1 MELRAWAEQ
10 IITATSLEDKLAD
23 PGHWTDER
31 PGSAIVVPD
40 QPGRPAEL
48 VFKRGETQD
57 RGFPGIH
64 RIENETD
71 RGRLLHFFANHELLA
86 TELMALVLLRFPAA
100 PAAFRAGVARTL
112 RDEQQH
118 TAWYMA
124 RMRELGIQFGDLPVS
139 GYFWRS
145 VSDMESP
152 LDFVSRLSLTFEQA
166 NLDYCRQ
173 FSAMFADVGDSA
185 SASILERIYRDEI
198 AHVAHGLKW
207 FRRWK
212 AAGESDWDAFCR
224 QLKFP
229 LSPAR
234 AKGVSFNAD
243 GRRAAGLTADFI
255 DSLKVSAQSK
265 GRTPT
270 VWWFNPLAEGYIRQG
285 SAFTPSQRQ
294 SILARDLANL
304 PQFMARAGDIVLTSQ
319 RPSVAFLATLQD
331 VGFDLPEWVEIEG
344 HSGRMKPDLTG
355 RKLGALRPW
364 AWAPDSVDRLMP
376 LASELSSQARALP
389 ESDGRWHCL
398 YSKSWSADW
407 FRRVWPMWQGTE
419 GLCPLEVIGQA
430 VRSASGA
437 WAVIQQFRSLG
448 YHRLV
453 VKQSLGMAGD
463 QTIRLWE
470 PELLPNQVRWM
481 ERALESGRELV
492 IEPWLDRLVDF
503 SVQLEMTRDGLRTM
517 GYTGLRCDLRGQYE
531 GNWAGPDSNRRMPPQ
546 VRRLAPQHGPQG
558 TPWDRLMVDLRDRL
572 EPEFQA
578 LGYYGPVGVDAFAYK
593 DSEGGIRL
601 KPVVE
606 INPRCTM
613 GRLTLELHRYAAPGT
628 TTGFRIYRLESVQKA
643 GFANFTTFAESLGR
657 ELPVERTGLPHPQIL
672 RGAVCLND
680 PPTVAAYLAV
690 AEFGA
695 RINGMVA
702 PG

>member
-1 MELRAWAEQ
+1 MELRAWAER

-23 PGHWTDER
+23 PGEWTDEQ
-31 PGSAIVVPD
+31 PGAAVIVPD
-40 QPGRPAEL
+40 VPGRPPEL
-48 VFKRGETQD
+48 TFKRTEAQD
-57 RGFPGIH
+57 GGFPGIH
-64 RIENETD
+64 RIENESD

-86 TELMALVLLRFPAA
+86 TELMALVLLRFPDA

-124 RMRELGIQFGDLPVS
+124 RMRELGIRFGELPVS

-145 VSDMESP
+145 VSDMETP

-173 FSAMFADVGDSA
+173 FARLFTDVGDTA
-185 SASILERIYRDEI
+185 SAAILDQIYRDEI

-212 AAGESDWDAFCR
+212 APGDTDWDAFCR
-224 QLKFP
+224 QLRFP

-234 AKGVSFNAD
+234 AKGVSFNAE
-243 GRRAAGLTADFI
+243 GRRAAGLTPDFI
-255 DSLKVSAQSK
+255 HSLKVSAQSK

-285 SAFTPSQRQ
+285 PAFTPGSRQ
-294 SILARDLANL
+294 AMLSRDLANL
-304 PQFMARAGDIVLTSQ
+304 PQFMARAGDIVLTSK
-319 RPSVAFLATLQD
+319 RPSVSFLAALHD
-331 VGFDLPEWVEIEG
+331 DGFDLPEWIEMESD
-344 HSGRMKPDLTG
+344 SGRLKPDIAG

-364 AWAPDSVDRLMP
+364 AWAPDSVARLMP
-376 LASELSSQARALP
+376 LASELSSQAPSLP
-389 ESDGRWHCL
+389 ASDGRWHCF
-398 YSKSWSADW
+398 YSKAWSTDW

-419 GLCPLEVIGQA
+419 GLCPLEVIGYS
-430 VRSASGA
+430 VRSPADA
-437 WAVIQQFRSLG
+437 WSVIQRFRSLG

-470 PELLPNQVRWM
+470 PELLPNQIRWI

-492 IEPWLDRLVDF
+492 IEPWLDRILDF
-503 SVQLEMTRDGLRTM
+503 SVQLEMTREGLRII

-531 GNWAGPDSNRRMPPQ
+531 GNWAGPDSSRRMPPQ
-546 VRRLAPQHGPQG
+546 ARRLAPQHGPNG
-558 TPWDRLMVDLRDRL
+558 TAWDRLVVDLRDQL
-572 EPEFQA
+572 EPEFRA
-578 LGYYGPVGVDAFAYK
+578 LGYYGPAGVDAFVYK
-593 DSEGGIRL
+593 NSEGSIRL

-606 INPRCTM
+606 INPRCTL

-628 TTGFRIYRLESVQKA
+628 TTGFRIHRLESIQKA
-643 GFANFTTFAESLGR
+643 GFAHFPAFAESLAR
-657 ELPVERTGLPHPQIL
+657 ECPVERTGFPHPQIV
-672 RGAVCLND
+672 RGSICLND
-680 PPTVAAYLAV
+680 PTTAEAYLAV
-690 AEFGA
+690 AEFGF
-695 RINGMVA
+695 RTNGVMA
-702 PG
+702 ER